1 MDIKSVF
8 CVFFSPTGSTQTIV
22 QNIAQGMQ
30 TEITDVMDC
39 TNRSKRREGLEAI
52 QSNLLIIGVPVY
64 YGRVPQ
70 EAAPFLKSLSGRG
83 VPVVLVVTYG
93 NREYKDSLL
102 ELHDIAAEQ
111 GFIPVAGGAFV
122 AEHSYS
128 LPSRPIAHGRPDA
141 NDIAMAQDFG
151 MQIRKEPE
159 LFL

>member
-1 MDIKSVF
+1 MEIKSVS
-8 CVFFSPTGSTQTIV
+8 CVFFSPTGSTQKV
-22 QNIAQGMQ
+22 VHNIAQGMQ
-30 TEITDVMDC
+30 AEVLDVMDC
-39 TNRSKRREGLEAI
+39 TNRSKRREGMGTI
-52 QSNLLIIGVPVY
+52 QSDLLIIGVPVY
-64 YGRVPQ
+64 YGRVPE

-93 NREYKDSLL
+93 NREYEDSLL

-128 LPSRPIAHGRPDA
+128 LPSRPIAHGRPDVS
-141 NDIAMAQDFG
+141 DIATAQDFG